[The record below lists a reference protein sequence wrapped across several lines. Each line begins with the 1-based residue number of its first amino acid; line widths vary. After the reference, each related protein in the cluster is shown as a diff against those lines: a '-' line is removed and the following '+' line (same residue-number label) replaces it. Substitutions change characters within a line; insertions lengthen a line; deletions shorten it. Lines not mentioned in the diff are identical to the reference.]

1 MSLSPVRRVRQ
12 ELKSSKNTTFCTRY
26 LNFTAHLK
34 SSLVFCINIGQYL
47 FKGRNYTENGPN
59 GVELWLK
66 TFSFWLDLRPT
77 RSGLSTKKK
86 WKKNF
91 FSSKKWTSKKSIG
104 IKRVLQESH
113 IRSQI
118 WIWPRFAPREW
129 FWILR
134 NFFWI
139 PPIDNRPPGPR

>member
-1 MSLSPVRRVRQ
+1 MSGKYDPFSLYTSLSPVRRVRQ

-77 RSGLSTKKK
+77 RRPKTRSGSGIGPPDPKI
-86 WKKNF
+86 
-91 FSSKKWTSKKSIG
+91 SIF
-104 IKRVLQESH
+104 R
-113 IRSQI
+113 
-118 WIWPRFAPREW
+118 P
-129 FWILR
+129 
-134 NFFWI
+134 
-139 PPIDNRPPGPR
+139 PPILIFISLMVSLGVGKSQTDEVSFKSARISP